1 MSKLDFIKQFYYSS
15 NSSRFIKY
23 LRNRGAKI
31 GDNCIIRSPKTA
43 LIDMT
48 RPCLITI
55 GNNVDMSKRPKTDL
69 VI

>member
-48 RPCLITI
+48 RPCLIT
-55 GNNVDMSKRPKTDL
+55 M
-69 VI
+69 